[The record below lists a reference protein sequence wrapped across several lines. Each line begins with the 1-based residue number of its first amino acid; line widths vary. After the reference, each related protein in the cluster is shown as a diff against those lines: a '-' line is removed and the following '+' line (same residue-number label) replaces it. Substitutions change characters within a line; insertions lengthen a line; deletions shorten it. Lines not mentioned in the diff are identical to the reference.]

1 MIDYYEQLTQEEK
14 EDIQKQETGE
24 KKKKRSQR
32 SSRHCTV
39 RHFSWKENLINVR
52 EGCSIQKNTVPVRSI
67 WNFLK
72 HILRWRGSH
81 CGKMYI
87 WV

>member
-14 EDIQKQETGE
+14 EEITEVIQTLYRQTFLLERK
-24 KKKKRSQR
+24 
-32 SSRHCTV
+32 
-39 RHFSWKENLINVR
+39 LINVR

-72 HILRWRGSH
+72 HILRWRGSY

>member
-14 EDIQKQETGE
+14 EEVTDVIQTLYRQTFLLERKFD
-24 KKKKRSQR
+24 KRA
-32 SSRHCTV
+32 
-39 RHFSWKENLINVR
+39 K
-52 EGCSIQKNTVPVRSI
+52 GCSIQKNTVPVRSI

-72 HILRWRGSH
+72 HILRWRGSY

>member
-14 EDIQKQETGE
+14 
-24 KKKKRSQR
+24 KRSQM

-67 WNFLK
+67 WNF
-72 HILRWRGSH
+72 
-81 CGKMYI
+81 
-87 WV
+87 

>member
-14 EDIQKQETGE
+14 EEITEVT
-24 KKKKRSQR
+24 
-32 SSRHCTV
+32 RHCTV

>member
-14 EDIQKQETGE
+14 EEVTEVIQ
-24 KKKKRSQR
+24 
-32 SSRHCTV
+32 
-39 RHFSWKENLINVR
+39 ENLINVW

-72 HILRWRGSH
+72 HILRWRGSY

>member
-14 EDIQKQETGE
+14 EEVTDVIQTLYHQTFLLE
-24 KKKKRSQR
+24 
-32 SSRHCTV
+32 
-39 RHFSWKENLINVR
+39 ENLINVR

>member
-14 EDIQKQETGE
+14 EEVTE
-24 KKKKRSQR
+24 
-32 SSRHCTV
+32 V
-39 RHFSWKENLINVR
+39 SWKENLINVP

-72 HILRWRGSH
+72 HILRWLGSY